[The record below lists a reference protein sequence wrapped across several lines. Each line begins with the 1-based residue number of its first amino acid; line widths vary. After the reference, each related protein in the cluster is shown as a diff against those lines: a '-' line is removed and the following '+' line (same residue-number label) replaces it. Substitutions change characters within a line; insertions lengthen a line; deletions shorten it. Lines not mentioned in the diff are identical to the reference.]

1 MSKIMQ
7 RTFLTLGCVLA
18 LGGIAAAGT
27 IRVENSD
34 SKAHKVELKCS
45 GSSSSFEV
53 RASTTASYTF
63 NSMAKECEI
72 TGGSIK
78 FPTTKL
84 VDGQAWKIKD
94 GAAKA
99 N

>member
-1 MSKIMQ
+1 MTNIK
-7 RTFLTLGCVLA
+7 RTVLALGCLLA

-34 SKAHKVELKCS
+34 SKAHKVEIKCS

-53 RASTTASYTF
+53 RASTTTSYTF
-63 NSMAKECEI
+63 SSTAKECDI
-72 TGGSIK
+72 VGGTIK
-78 FPTTKL
+78 FPTAKL

-94 GAAKA
+94 GEAKS